1 MKPAP
6 SSGKVSKYLTH
17 LLAIILVIMMAQSLA
32 RLTWLPFRDWQPA
45 LSGGAALQSPQQGQA
60 NRIPALVTGN
70 LFGRQESLA
79 AQSQVLSQ
87 VEAPKTRLQLM
98 LEGVFLAEKEED
110 SGAIVSERGQSAQ
123 SYRIGEKLPG
133 NAELVGVFPDRIVL
147 RRAGQLEALTFED
160 ATAANAMLEKVE
172 QPRIS
177 SPEDFVSVAQQQL
190 MENPTA
196 ALASVGLAPADPGGQ
211 PQGYVYTGDNPM
223 LRALNLQK
231 GDIIRSVNGHVLGD
245 MQKDREMLKELS
257 QQAMLEVE
265 VERGGMS
272 FTVSYPLR

>member
-1 MKPAP
+1 MSAP
-6 SSGKVSKYLTH
+6 GSARVSKFAVH
-17 LLAIILVIMMAQSLA
+17 LLAIVLVIMMAQSLA

-45 LSGGAALQSPQQGQA
+45 VSGTAAMQAPERQSD
-60 NRIPALVTGN
+60 RIPALVTGN
-70 LFGRQESLA
+70 LFGRQESQA
-79 AQSQVLSQ
+79 AQQVLSQ
-87 VEAPKTRLQLM
+87 IEAPKTRLQLI

-123 SYRIGEKLPG
+123 RYRIGEKLPG

-147 RRAGQLEALTFED
+147 RRAGQLEALSFED
-160 ATAANAMLEKVE
+160 ATAASGMVEKVE
-172 QPRIS
+172 RPQVS
-177 SPEDFVSVAQQQL
+177 SPEEFVSLAQRQL
-190 MENPTA
+190 TENPVA
-196 ALASVGLAPADPGGQ
+196 ALASVGLAPADTSGQ
-211 PQGYVYTGDNPM
+211 PQGYVYNGNNPM
-223 LRALNLQK
+223 LRALNLQQ

-265 VERGGMS
+265 VERGGVS

>member
-1 MKPAP
+1 MMPAP

-17 LLAIILVIMMAQSLA
+17 LLAIFLVIMMAQSLA
-32 RLTWLPFRDWQPA
+32 QLTWLPFRDWQPA
-45 LSGGAALQSPQQGQA
+45 LSGAAAMQSPEQRQA
-60 NRIPALVTGN
+60 DRIPALVTGN

-79 AQSQVLSQ
+79 AQSEVLSQ
-87 VEAPKTRLQLM
+87 VEAPKTRLQLI
-98 LEGVFLAEKEED
+98 LEGVFLADKEED

-123 SYRIGEKLPG
+123 RYRIGEKLPG

-147 RRAGQLEALTFED
+147 RRAGQLEALSFED
-160 ATAANAMLEKVE
+160 AAAAMLEKVE
-172 QPRIS
+172 RPQIS
-177 SPEDFVSVAQQQL
+177 SPEDFVGVAQQQL
-190 MENPTA
+190 MENPVA
-196 ALASVGLAPADPGGQ
+196 ALTSVGLAPADSGGQ

-223 LRALNLQK
+223 LRALNLQQ

>member
-110 SGAIVSERGQSAQ
+110 SGAIVSERGQAAQ

>member
-6 SSGKVSKYLTH
+6 SSGRVSKYLTH